1 MLKQINFS
9 FRRPIRLI
17 AALCASLVL
26 AGMQTSYAAENS
38 AAAPA
43 SGSIDG
49 AFEGQTQATT
59 APVAGTDEVPVYQT
73 VRFNFDG
80 YYLKVPNGTY
90 TVTLKFVEP
99 FYDKPG
105 ARVFGVKIQEKQVIE
120 TLDIYAKAGKNQAI
134 DFTFKDIEVKIG
146 ALRIDFTRK
155 VEFPCIAGIVIDG
168 TTKAGQP
175 FTRKINCGGHKFKD
189 YEADRVANWA
199 SGGYH
204 WPSASPTNCPFK
216 QSSSLNGIVFTGR
229 HAEYTGADTWYP
241 SWASDDKMYSSWTDG
256 EVNGLDSLSGGENSR
271 TGYATILG
279 NDPLHLQVVDQGV
292 YKSDPSP
299 YLGRYPCGTLV
310 YNGVWYYGT
319 YGLHPSGDVKHEGI
333 VYNWPWLGPLVGF
346 RYSTDFGK
354 TWTQTPCTPEKPLF
368 GEHALHGEP
377 VKFGAP
383 HFVDFGKNMEHSPDG
398 KAYIVGHG
406 ASDGTNRRFGYN
418 SWITGDEIYIARVTP
433 GIENMNDM
441 SKYEF
446 FDGSGWTKDFSKTK
460 PIAAWRDH
468 MGCVTMTYNAPLK
481 KYLMCVTDGGN
492 TTGFYSTYILES
504 DTITGPFKMAQY
516 LYHFGEQAYFVNI
529 PSKFISADGLTLWLC
544 YAANFA
550 PEWNGVKIKANPPGS
565 RYGMCLQEIR
575 LNEKYKS
582 VIVDLKV
589 TPESRRK
596 DIILPAGK

>member
-1 MLKQINFS
+1 MIKQINFS
-9 FRRPIRLI
+9 YRSPIRLV
-17 AALCASLVL
+17 AALGASLVL
-26 AGMQTSYAAENS
+26 AGTQTGYAAENS
-38 AAAPA
+38 AAPA

-49 AFEGQTQATT
+49 AFEGQTQAIT
-59 APVAGTDEVPVYQT
+59 APVAGADEVPVYQT

-80 YYLKVPNGTY
+80 YYLQVPNGTY

-120 TLDIYAKAGKNQAI
+120 TLDIFAKAGKNQAL
-134 DFTFKDIEVKIG
+134 DSTFKDIEVKIG
-146 ALRIDFTRK
+146 ALRIDFTRQ

-175 FTRKINCGGHKFKD
+175 FTRKINCGGQEFKD

-204 WPSASPTNCPFK
+204 WPSTSPPNCPFK
-216 QSSSLNGIVFTGR
+216 KSSSLDGIVFTGR

-241 SWASDDKMYSSWTDG
+241 SWASDDNLYSSWTDG
-256 EVNGLDSLSGGENSR
+256 NVNGLDSLSGGENSR

-333 VYNWPWLGPLVGF
+333 LYNWPWLGPLVGF
-346 RYSTDFGK
+346 RYSTDLGN
-354 TWTQTPCTPEKPLF
+354 TWTQTPCTPVKPLF
-368 GEHALHGEP
+368 GEHALNGEP

-406 ASDGTNRRFGYN
+406 ASDGVNRRFGYN

-433 GIENMNDM
+433 SIENVNDM
-441 SKYEF
+441 SKWEF
-446 FDGSGWTKDFSKTK
+446 FDGSGWTNDFSKTK

-565 RYGMCLQEIR
+565 RYGMCLQEIN
-575 LNEKYKS
+575 LLVPEK
-582 VIVDLKV
+582 
-589 TPESRRK
+589 
-596 DIILPAGK
+596 